1 MARSNTPYRAGSG
14 AMNLDSKGRVNRF
27 NTTSRKSQRNFW
39 RRKSSGGAG
48 G

>member
-1 MARSNTPYRAGSG
+1 
-14 AMNLDSKGRVNRF
+14 MNLDTKGRVNRF
-27 NTTSRKSQRNFW
+27 NRQGKKSQRNFW